1 MATYLLNGP
10 VLTDFGVYQ
19 FAPVTPEEARWHLA
33 DGFLS
38 AVGHPGV
45 AQVLTELLGLAVP
58 VNRAVIAM
66 VPGDKAVVFWLRQR
80 PPAGGELSEAELWQL
95 PFRLG
100 LLTRVA

>member
-1 MATYLLNGP
+1 M
-10 VLTDFGVYQ
+10 LTDFGVYQ
-19 FAPVTPEEARWHLA
+19 FAPVTLEGWHLA

-80 PPAGGELSEAELWQL
+80 PPAGGELSEAELRQL
-95 PFRLG
+95 PFKLG
-100 LLTRVA
+100 LLTRMA